1 MQIAGRNHRYKHEF
15 QGIFGKRL
23 LRGVDEFR
31 RSSHEERQVVLR
43 LWKSM
48 GFEAQLKKRGELKD
62 DDPFPCPLHG
72 CHVVDPHIHETDYT
86 GAVMRAYKV
95 L

>member
-1 MQIAGRNHRYKHEF
+1 MQVAGRNHRYKHEF
-15 QGIFGKRL
+15 RGIFGKRL
-23 LRGVDEFR
+23 LTGVAEFR
-31 RSSHEERQVVLR
+31 RSTHEERQVVLR

-48 GFEAQLKKRGELKD
+48 GYEAQVKNRGELK

-72 CHVVDPHIHETDYT
+72 CHLTDPHIHETDET
-86 GAVMRAYKV
+86 GGVMREYKI